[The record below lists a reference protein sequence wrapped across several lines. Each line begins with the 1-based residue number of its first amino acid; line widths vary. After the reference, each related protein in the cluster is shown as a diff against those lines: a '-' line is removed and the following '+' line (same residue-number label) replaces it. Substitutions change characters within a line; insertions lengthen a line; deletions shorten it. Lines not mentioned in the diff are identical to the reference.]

1 MCNGYFR
8 SAKLIHFIYIT
19 NSYLFFLN
27 KKSQSLPFNIK
38 SGYLNNRYPLIYNKA
53 MNYAY

>member
-27 KKSQSLPFNIK
+27 KKSQSLPFNII